1 MFDDFIHYFYA
12 ELMCS
17 MIVPRHQARYR
28 KGVFSLGTV
37 SIISRKK
44 KKSRACRICIAG
56 SPVLLWCMCRD
67 WGGGGGGGGEV
78 KAREQR
84 KPLGFGQTFYYA
96 AEI

>member
-17 MIVPRHQARYR
+17 MIVPRHQAPYR

-37 SIISRKK
+37 SIVSRRKK
-44 KKSRACRICIAG
+44 KVKGVPNLHRWEPGLTLVHVSG
-56 SPVLLWCMCRD
+56 L
-67 WGGGGGGGGEV
+67 GGGGGGGGQL